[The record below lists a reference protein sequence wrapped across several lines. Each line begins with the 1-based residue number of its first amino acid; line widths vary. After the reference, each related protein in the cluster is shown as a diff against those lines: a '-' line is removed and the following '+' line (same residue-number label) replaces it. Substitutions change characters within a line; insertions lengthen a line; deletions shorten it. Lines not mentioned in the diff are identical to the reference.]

1 MSLGKKITLMREKL
15 GITQTELAERIQANQ
30 STISKIEHGINK
42 PSAAVIYKIA
52 KVLGCTVEYLM
63 DDERRKAG

>member
-30 STISKIEHGINK
+30 STISKIEHGVKN

-52 KVLGCTVEYLM
+52 KVFGCTVEYLM